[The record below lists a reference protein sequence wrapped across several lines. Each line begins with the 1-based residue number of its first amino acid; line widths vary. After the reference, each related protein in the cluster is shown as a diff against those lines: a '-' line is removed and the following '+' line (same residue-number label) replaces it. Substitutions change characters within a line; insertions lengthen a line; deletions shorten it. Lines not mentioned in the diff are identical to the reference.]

1 MKLDKFAFAIPVAAI
16 MAMLSSPAL
25 ANSSEKHGSEK
36 HRKNHAAVFIGGT
49 HVPEADHTGFTLG
62 IDLEHEITKR
72 FGVGLVV
79 EHAFQAVDATSVFGV
94 VDIHLGHGFLV
105 QVGPGVEWVDGEAF
119 AAGRFGLFYEI
130 HVGDFIVSPSI
141 SYDISGAEDSIVFGT
156 GFGTKF

>member
-1 MKLDKFAFAIPVAAI
+1 MKFGKFAFAFPVVAS
-16 MAMLSSPAL
+16 MAMLSSSAF
-25 ANSSEKHGSEK
+25 ANDSEK

-94 VDIHLGHGFLV
+94 VDIHLGHGFLI